1 MPQSEWEKPSV
12 LGLVEEPAWSRAV
25 KRLIKKKIFMATL
38 ALLMAVLVTI
48 NLVFLRIMN
57 SFIVNPIMIVSLLAG
72 VFFFIAFLTLGREIS
87 DLRLTDAA
95 IRESESRYRKLI
107 EQALDGILVG
117 DGQGRFLI
125 ANTRMCEMLGYTRD
139 ELQSLTRDDL
149 FFPGDH
155 AANKSNMD
163 AIQAGEVVIMERQ
176 LRRKD
181 GTTIMVETSSKMLS
195 DGKMQAIVRDISER
209 KKAEAALL
217 ESEEHFRSVAETA
230 NDAIITIDTHGNIV
244 FWNHAAETIYG
255 YSAGEIIGKQM
266 ASIISERFREA
277 HQKGI
282 DRIVSTGRPRIIGK
296 TIEIIGLK
304 KDGSEF
310 PVELSLSTW
319 TTRGGIFF
327 NAALR
332 DITERKKAEETLQES
347 ENRYRTIFEQAPDA
361 ILLFDSETGEME
373 EFNDKAS
380 ENLGYTREEFQKL
393 KIADFEVNESPEE
406 VRKHIEKIVQEG
418 SDTFETRQR
427 RKNGEIRDIYVSART
442 VFVKGKHFIQAIWRD
457 ITEHKQTEAAL
468 RESEERFRSL
478 VQTAAGIIICLSPD
492 YRILEFNSEAERFFG
507 CDRQEV
513 LGKDYFEL
521 FLPETVRDLV
531 AADIKKAL
539 EGEPSRGSEYTLKI
553 SDGRKRVMMWNLS
566 RLLDARE
573 EPVGVIA
580 VGQDMTCRKR
590 AEEKIGR
597 LNNLYAVLSKI
608 NKAIVHIR
616 DPQELYQKA
625 CRIAVEDG
633 LFLAAWIGLVDPDTR
648 LVNPVASWGVVDNY
662 LDNITVS
669 ACSDVQE
676 GQGIVGMAI
685 REGRYQ
691 VCNDYEDDPRVLPWR
706 AAALKWGFRSVAA
719 FPLRTENQVTGAF
732 VLHADRRYFFN
743 DDEVRL
749 LDTLAVDISFAIN
762 SIEQERARSKA
773 EAMLKEHE
781 LYLNSILQ
789 SAHDAFIGIDA
800 EGKIIFWNHGA
811 ERIYGYSSDE
821 IINKPF
827 TTILP
832 ERISLPHWDA
842 FHRRI
847 SADNLITDEKP
858 WEAVGLRKDGT
869 EVPLEGSYSS
879 FKSSGRVFFTAVIR
893 SRNL

>member
-25 KRLIKKKIFMATL
+25 KRLLKKKIFMAIL
-38 ALLMAVLVTI
+38 SLLVAVFVII
-48 NLVFLRIMN
+48 NLVFHRVMD
-57 SFIVNPIMIVSLLAG
+57 SFMVNPIMIVSLLAG
-72 VFFFIAFLTLGREIS
+72 VFFFVAFLTLRREIS
-87 DLRLTDAA
+87 DLKLTDAA
-95 IRESESRYRKLI
+95 IRESENRYRKLI
-107 EQALDGILVG
+107 EQASDGILVG

-125 ANTRMCEMLGYTRD
+125 ANTRMCEMLGYTRA

-209 KKAEAALL
+209 KKAEAAL
-217 ESEEHFRSVAETA
+217 
-230 NDAIITIDTHGNIV
+230 
-244 FWNHAAETIYG
+244 
-255 YSAGEIIGKQM
+255 
-266 ASIISERFREA
+266 
-277 HQKGI
+277 
-282 DRIVSTGRPRIIGK
+282 
-296 TIEIIGLK
+296 
-304 KDGSEF
+304 
-310 PVELSLSTW
+310 
-319 TTRGGIFF
+319 
-327 NAALR
+327 
-332 DITERKKAEETLQES
+332 
-347 ENRYRTIFEQAPDA
+347 
-361 ILLFDSETGEME
+361 
-373 EFNDKAS
+373 
-380 ENLGYTREEFQKL
+380 
-393 KIADFEVNESPEE
+393 
-406 VRKHIEKIVQEG
+406 
-418 SDTFETRQR
+418 
-427 RKNGEIRDIYVSART
+427 
-442 VFVKGKHFIQAIWRD
+442 
-457 ITEHKQTEAAL
+457 

-492 YRILEFNSEAERFFG
+492 YRIIEFNPEAERFFG
-507 CDRQEV
+507 FGREEV

-521 FLPETVRDLV
+521 FIPATVRDLV
-531 AADIKKAL
+531 AADIKKAM
-539 EGEPSRGSEYTLKI
+539 EGEPSRGSEYTLKV
-553 SDGRKRVMMWNLS
+553 SDGRQRVMMWNLS
-566 RLLDARE
+566 RLLDAGE

-580 VGQDMTCRKR
+580 VGQDITCRKR

-597 LNNLYAVLSKI
+597 LNNLYTVLSKI
-608 NKAIVHIR
+608 NETIVR
-616 DPQELYQKA
+616 VREPEELYQEA

-691 VCNDYEDDPRVLPWR
+691 ICNDYEDDPRVLPWR
-706 AAALKWGFRSVAA
+706 AEALKMGFRSVAA
-719 FPLRTENQVTGAF
+719 FPLQTGSRIAGAF

-743 DDEVRL
+743 DDEIRL

-789 SAHDAFIGIDA
+789 SAHDAFVTIDA
-800 EGKIIFWNHGA
+800 EGKIIFWNDGA

-842 FHRRI
+842 FHRRL
-847 SADNLITDEKP
+847 SADNLITDEKL
-858 WEAVGLRKDGT
+858 WKTVGLRKDGT

-879 FKSSGRVFFTAVIR
+879 FRASGRLFFTVVIR
-893 SRNL
+893 SQNL

>member
-25 KRLIKKKIFMATL
+25 KRLLKKKIFMAIL
-38 ALLMAVLVTI
+38 SLLVVVLVII
-48 NLVFLRIMN
+48 NLVFHRVMD
-57 SFIVNPIMIVSLLAG
+57 SFIINPIMVVNLLAG
-72 VFFFIAFLTLGREIS
+72 IFFIIAFFTLRQEIS
-87 DLRLTDAA
+87 DIKLTDAE
-95 IRESESRYRKLI
+95 IRESESRYRTLI
-107 EQALDGILVG
+107 EQASDGILVG
-117 DGQGRFLI
+117 DGQGRI
-125 ANTRMCEMLGYTRD
+125 TVVNTRACEMLGYTRD
-139 ELQSLTRDDL
+139 ELMSLKRDAL
-149 FFPGDH
+149 FLPGNH
-155 AANKSNMD
+155 
-163 AIQAGEVVIMERQ
+163 AGEKTKMDEIRAGKVVIMERR

-181 GTTIMVETSSKMLS
+181 GTTIAVETSSKMFS
-195 DGKMQAIVRDISER
+195 DGKMQAIVRDITER
-209 KKAEAALL
+209 KKAEAAL
-217 ESEEHFRSVAETA
+217 
-230 NDAIITIDTHGNIV
+230 
-244 FWNHAAETIYG
+244 
-255 YSAGEIIGKQM
+255 
-266 ASIISERFREA
+266 RE
-277 HQKGI
+277 
-282 DRIVSTGRPRIIGK
+282 
-296 TIEIIGLK
+296 
-304 KDGSEF
+304 
-310 PVELSLSTW
+310 
-319 TTRGGIFF
+319 
-327 NAALR
+327 N
-332 DITERKKAEETLQES
+332 
-347 ENRYRTIFEQAPDA
+347 ENKYRTLMEQAPDG
-361 ILLFDSETGEME
+361 IFVG
-373 EFNDKAS
+373 DKNGNVLEVNSKACMM
-380 ENLGYTREEFQKL
+380 LGYTRDELLQLTMQDLILAEDFAITPHTIEEL
-393 KIADFEVNESPEE
+393 YCGREVLGE
-406 VRKHIEKIVQEG
+406 R
-418 SDTFETRQR
+418 RLR
-427 RKNGEIRDIYVSART
+427 RKDGTIIYTEISAKQLEDGR
-442 VFVKGKHFIQAIWRD
+442 IQAIVRD
-457 ITEHKQTEAAL
+457 ITEHKQAEEAL
-468 RESEERFRSL
+468 CESEERFRSL
-478 VQTAAGIIICLSPD
+478 VQTAAGIIICLTPE
-492 YRILEFNSEAERFFG
+492 YRIIEFNSEAERFFG

-597 LNNLYAVLSKI
+597 LNNLYTVLSKI
-608 NKAIVHIR
+608 NETIVRIR
-616 DPQELYQKA
+616 EPEKLYQEA

-648 LVNPVASWGVVDNY
+648 LVNPVASWGVVNGY

-669 ACSDVQE
+669 AGSDVQE
-676 GQGIVGMAI
+676 GQGIVGTTI

-691 VCNDYEDDPRVLPWR
+691 ICNDCEDDPRVLPWC
-706 AAALKWGFRSVAA
+706 AEALKMGFRSVAA
-719 FPLRTENQVTGAF
+719 FPLQTGSRIAGAF

-749 LDTLAVDISFAIN
+749 LDTLAGDISFAIN

-789 SAHDAFIGIDA
+789 SAHDAFVTIDA
-800 EGKIIFWNHGA
+800 EGKIIFWNDGA

-842 FHRRI
+842 FHRRLL
-847 SADNLITDEKP
+847 ADNLITDEKP
-858 WEAVGLRKDGT
+858 WKTVGLRKDGT

-879 FKSSGRVFFTAVIR
+879 FKAGGRVFFTVVIR
-893 SRNL
+893 SQNL